1 MAAKT
6 QTAAPAL
13 QSAKVLQARIDKF
26 GVTVNGV
33 QQEAHDIGL
42 QVMRHYDEHGDYTLL
57 ARFVGA
63 KIGHKP
69 KGAKKFVI
77 TDDFPGVCGT
87 LRKNIVAWFVR
98 FTDIRFRDDG
108 MLYRMNRK
116 SATFAAHVEQ
126 NDGKAV
132 NVEAAAA
139 NPWWT
144 LDGAKRDSSRNAI
157 DLLNLISIAE
167 SISKRINTAIE
178 ADAERTGDDD
188 GHAYVPEQL
197 DQMKAFADM
206 IEKATQSFI
215 KKNDVNVVNL
225 QAERVL
231 RKASAGQAQADVDRP
246 VTTGSVV
253 ESAGGT
259 ETIVTTDPTGAGKA
273 GDPIPEA
280 A

>member
-1 MAAKT
+1 MADKT
-6 QTAAPAL
+6 KLPAL
-13 QSAKVLQARIDKF
+13 IAGKALQTRIDKF
-26 GVTVNGV
+26 GKTVEAT

-42 QVMRHYDEHGDYTLL
+42 QCLMHYDQHGDYTLA
-57 ARFVGA
+57 ARFLGA

-87 LRKNIVAWFVR
+87 LRKNVVAWFAKYS
-98 FTDIRFRDDG
+98 DIRFNGDG

-116 SATFAAHVEQ
+116 SQTFLAHVEQ

-144 LDGAKRDSSRNAI
+144 LEGARRDSSRNAI
-157 DLLNLISIAE
+157 DLLNLIAIVE
-167 SISKRINTAIE
+167 SVSKRINSAIE
-178 ADAERTGDDD
+178 ADAERTDDDD

-197 DQMKAFADM
+197 DLMKKFAAESQKLVDNFVKK
-206 IEKATQSFI
+206 EKV
-215 KKNDVNVVNL
+215 DVVDL
-225 QAERVL
+225 QAARVK
-231 RKASAGQAQADVDRP
+231 RKAEAGQARADVERS
-246 VTTGSVV
+246 VTTGATPDVNDAP
-253 ESAGGT
+253 EGTGNAG
-259 ETIVTTDPTGAGKA
+259 ERV
-273 GDPIPEA
+273 PEA